1 MRFRVIDERGA
12 YMNRSPE
19 IVRLE
24 LGPDSAVS
32 KAFNIRSPVY
42 ELLVEG
48 TEVDLP
54 GDFIPGPHLEPL
66 DDEARAAMAK
76 YLRSSPGSTDPTST
90 LPLTGFNDAVQGQL
104 NRLLAEAQQP
114 RPDELTAMRA
124 REAARDAQIAALMEQ
139 VAALT
144 ARTASPSR
152 KTPL

>member
-76 YLRSSPGSTDPTST
+76 YLTFVPRQHRPHQHSAAD
-90 LPLTGFNDAVQGQL
+90 
-104 NRLLAEAQQP
+104 RLQ
-114 RPDELTAMRA
+114 RCRA
-124 REAARDAQIAALMEQ
+124 RPAQPIAGRGAA
-139 VAALT
+139 
-144 ARTASPSR
+144 TASG
-152 KTPL
+152 